1 MLITEIG
8 QCTCMLVD
16 LDFWVIVS
24 GPIKYVPADIAHVLG
39 IDNFGANSGW
49 LRNFKSRH
57 GIREL
62 KMNGEKLSA
71 DNENAVKFTATLND
85 LNTKK
90 GYCVTHLC
98 CANATCSDGLPLLL
112 VGIVQD
118 SRLVQMQKLQYD
130 ETFNPHF
137 EEYQQKTKRSGKV
150 LLIIDDAPCHSSSE
164 LLDCK
169 NSLFKVLFLPPNT
182 LSLVQPICQ
191 TVIQSLK
198 KRYRKQ
204 FLRKIVLSEAD
215 ESDLVSQL
223 KIISLKDCC
232 YMIVQAYDC
241 SISGHTLRVSWN
253 KLLGYNEEFS
263 SQSTDCVED
272 FAAVTEMFEKFK
284 LSQDESEQWLADDDT
299 PSFEAL
305 TDDGI
310 LKVVEKDENED
321 VDESDMSFIA
331 KFLFNWMEQQN
342 KFNATQLMVV
352 RHICD
357 ITAQKKLSSLK

>member
-1 MLITEIG
+1 
-8 QCTCMLVD
+8 
-16 LDFWVIVS
+16 
-24 GPIKYVPADIAHVLG
+24 
-39 IDNFGANSGW
+39 
-49 LRNFKSRH
+49 
-57 GIREL
+57 
-62 KMNGEKLSA
+62 MNGEKLSA

-90 GYCVTHLC
+90 GYCGFDDKWGSSLMNQSTQAYESRTQQDDGVISNTCDLDFVYKADETGLVWKCLPETSLVSMTEKTASGLKSCKERVTHLC

-182 LSLVQPICQ
+182 LSHVQPICQ

-223 KIISLKDCC
+223 KIIR
-232 YMIVQAYDC
+232 
-241 SISGHTLRVSWN
+241 HTLRVSWN